1 MNLIFIRNNMLM
13 ILLLSLLLIGGPT
26 IIAAQSSS
34 PETNDENSAIASP
47 ILKRSTP
54 IRVAELD
61 KWMSARILWM
71 TFISGVAGFLVSM
84 FYLTKI
90 PYGPSMNAEPRARTI
105 FVALLTFIVPPLAVI
120 FLFADMYV
128 FWFPGKG
135 IFAVLSSLFGFQV
148 LLMLVASVFSF
159 TVVSGVVARI
169 KPYSHCPYLTW
180 PKSLNR
186 S

>member
-1 MNLIFIRNNMLM
+1 
-13 ILLLSLLLIGGPT
+13 
-26 IIAAQSSS
+26 
-34 PETNDENSAIASP
+34 
-47 ILKRSTP
+47 
-54 IRVAELD
+54 
-61 KWMSARILWM
+61 MSARILWM
-71 TFISGVAGFLVSM
+71 TFFSGVAGFLVSM

-128 FWFPGKG
+128 VWFPGKG
-135 IFAVLSSLFGFQV
+135 IFPVLSSLFGLQV

-169 KPYSHCPYLTW
+169 KPYSHCPYLIW
-180 PKSLNR
+180 PKN
-186 S
+186 

>member
-1 MNLIFIRNNMLM
+1 MNRILVRHNILRA
-13 ILLLSLLLIGGPT
+13 LLLSLLLIAGPAIVT
-26 IIAAQSSS
+26 AQSSS
-34 PETNDENSAIASP
+34 PETNDENSEIAAPGLRKS
-47 ILKRSTP
+47 SQ

-71 TFISGVAGFLVSM
+71 TFFSGVAGFLVSM

-135 IFAVLSSLFGFQV
+135 IFAVLSSLFGLQV

>member
-1 MNLIFIRNNMLM
+1 MDRMLFRNN
-13 ILLLSLLLIGGPT
+13 IFRALLLSLLMIAGPT
-26 IIAAQSSS
+26 IVTAQSSS
-34 PETNDENSAIASP
+34 PETNDENSAIAVP
-47 ILKRSTP
+47 ILKKSSP

-71 TFISGVAGFLVSM
+71 TFLSGVAGFLISM
-84 FYLTKI
+84 FYLTKV

-105 FVALLTFIVPPLAVI
+105 FVVLLTFIVPPLAVL

-135 IFAVLSSLFGFQV
+135 LFSVLSGLFGLQV
-148 LLMLVASVFSF
+148 LLMLVASVSSF
-159 TVVSGVVARI
+159 TVVSGLVARI

-180 PKSLNR
+180 PKNLTR